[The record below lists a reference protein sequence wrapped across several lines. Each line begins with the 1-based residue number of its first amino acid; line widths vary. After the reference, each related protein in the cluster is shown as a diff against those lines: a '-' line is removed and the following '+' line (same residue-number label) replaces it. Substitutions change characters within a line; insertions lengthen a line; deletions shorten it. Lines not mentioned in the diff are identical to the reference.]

1 LLETVAEHAADDFV
15 WPAPFTLEM
24 QSCGHPNARW
34 YLPTR
39 KLTVCYELSRD
50 FAELYRDY
58 GDVRAD
64 GTRTADNSKRKS
76 IGAKQTHRKRK
87 ASR

>member
-1 LLETVAEHAADDFV
+1 
-15 WPAPFTLEM
+15 LEM

-34 YLPTR
+34 YLPTH

-64 GTRTADNSKRKS
+64 GTRTADNLERKS
-76 IGAKQTHRKRK
+76 IGATPFKATHQQIHRKRK